1 MSLRMLLT
9 LLVCLNTFS
18 TASAQQILRGTLKK
32 LDIEAKQAVIEVDG
46 KEKEYVLNDE
56 TRVLDATGDTLAEK
70 LKGFTPGTAIFLR
83 PEKRGDRDVLTGL
96 RLVNIPGGRP
106 NPGNDAPR
114 GIQQGVIKAVDVN
127 AAKITIDVGGK
138 SIDVFATEQTDFRR
152 IMGDTLTVRL
162 GTLKQDQ
169 RVAFVASK
177 NENRQVL
184 TGIMPSERDMPPPG
198 DRSQR
203 VSPDHSSFK
212 PLTELGQ
219 EKYHDFTG
227 GLYPDGKNDRPA
239 THEQAGLALAKQ
251 IQPLNNAG
259 KPDAMGKIVLLS
271 VGMSNT
277 SQISSG
283 LQAWLGEH
291 QDEVN
296 PRMKF
301 VNGAQGGMTAE
312 AIQDP
317 EDGRRGAQ
325 YWRTVDERLEQAG
338 VTRAQVQAVWI
349 KQADA
354 GPTQGFP
361 GYAKKLQGEL
371 QNVVQ
376 VIAARFPNC
385 RVTYLSSRTYG
396 GFATTGLNPEPVAY
410 ESGFAVKWLIEEQL
424 KGNAALNFDPAKG
437 AVKAPWLSWGPYLWA
452 NGATKRSD
460 GFSYEVSDFSGDGT
474 HHASGGQRK
483 TAELLGA
490 FLLKDSTSRGWFGKP

>member
-1 MSLRMLLT
+1 MLLT
-9 LLVCLNTFS
+9 LLVCLTTFS

-46 KEKEYVLNDE
+46 KEKEYVLTDE

-106 NPGNDAPR
+106 NAPADAPR
-114 GIQQGVIKAVDVN
+114 EIQQGVIKAVDVDGRKVTITVGDKDLEVEVTN
-127 AAKITIDVGGK
+127 DTQFRNLAGESLAA
-138 SIDVFATEQTDFRR
+138 
-152 IMGDTLTVRL
+152 RL
-162 GTLKQDQ
+162 AELKKEM
-169 RVAFVASK
+169 RVAFVVNK
-177 NENRQVL
+177 REERYVL
-184 TGIMPSERDMPPPG
+184 VGIMRSEGAAPG
-198 DRSQR
+198 RVGGGTR

-239 THEQAGLALAKQ
+239 AHEQAGLALAKQ
-251 IQPLNNAG
+251 IQPLNNVG

-277 SQISSG
+277 SQISNG

-296 PRMKF
+296 PGLQF

-317 EDGRRGAQ
+317 EDGLRGAQ

-349 KQADA
+349 KEADA

-371 QNVVQ
+371 LNIVQ
-376 VIAARFPNC
+376 VIATRFPNC

-490 FLLKDSTSRGWFGKP
+490 FLLKDSTSRGWFGRP